1 MIHRADLCRILYE
14 EAKFHG
20 VSVRFGCAVSSI
32 SFSEP
37 AVQLSTAET
46 VKGNLIIGADGPH
59 SVCREALLQKPDP
72 PRPNG
77 RLVYRILIDK
87 AEMSKHPELLSLI
100 SPPCVDIWAGPNAHI
115 VCYLLRNHF
124 NIVMFFPG
132 GIIDTIYGPKPVDLN
147 HLRGLIHGWE
157 PRLQRL
163 LEIAQSSL
171 QWSLLET
178 DELES
183 WVHPDGKFVIIG
195 DAAHAC
201 LPFM

>member
-14 EAKFHG
+14 EARNHG
-20 VSVRFGCAVSSI
+20 VSVRCGCAVSSI

-37 AVQLSTAET
+37 AIQLSSGEA

-77 RLVYRILIDK
+77 RLFYRILIDK

-115 VCYLLRNHF
+115 VCYLLRDHH

-132 GIIDTIYGPKPVDLN
+132 GIMGTIYEPKPVDLN
-147 HLRGLIHGWE
+147 HLRGLVHGWE
-157 PRLQRL
+157 PCLLRL
-163 LEIAQSSL
+163 LEIAQ
-171 QWSLLET
+171 
-178 DELES
+178 
-183 WVHPDGKFVIIG
+183 
-195 DAAHAC
+195 
-201 LPFM
+201 